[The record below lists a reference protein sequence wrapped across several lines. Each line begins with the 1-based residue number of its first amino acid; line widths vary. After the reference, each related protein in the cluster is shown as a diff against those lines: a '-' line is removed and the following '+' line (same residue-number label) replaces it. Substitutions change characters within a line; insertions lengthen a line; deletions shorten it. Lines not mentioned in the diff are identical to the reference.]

1 MLTLKLLDMCC
12 LWRLLPLGLDFAA
25 RPSHAPAAGRVPL
38 HGMECQQGTSPNDAH
53 SSAANCANEWPDLG
67 FLSNIAE
74 IRSSK
79 RLPSPCK
86 GNRSRGANT
95 VPNDT
100 MGTRKSTTSRPSL
113 GLHPSHLSRKCSM
126 VDNRAET
133 HQLEVA
139 LPNPSAKAWTFCSP
153 SNISPFFQDSLGH
166 GSVDKVMQ
174 RDAGRWANQMNLPA
188 T

>member
-1 MLTLKLLDMCC
+1 
-12 LWRLLPLGLDFAA
+12 
-25 RPSHAPAAGRVPL
+25 
-38 HGMECQQGTSPNDAH
+38 MECQQGTSPNDAH

-67 FLSNIAE
+67 FLSPRSE

-79 RLPSPCK
+79 RLPPPCK
-86 GNRSRGANT
+86 GNRSQGEKT

-100 MGTRKSTTSRPSL
+100 MGTRKSTTSRPGL
-113 GLHPSHLSRKCSM
+113 GLHPSHLSRKFSVLPFCFIHCGM

-153 SNISPFFQDSLGH
+153 SNMSPLFQDSLGH